1 MFEIVQIRKYLSNLG
16 DSWSSLA
23 YLGHYYYLEVCQ
35 VRLLY
40 CHGSNHQVTGFPA
53 YFTSVTS
60 SKVLVASLQINKFH
74 FPYHL
79 LLKRVQFV
87 PYLSYVNCWVLS
99 ITSQPRDYHSSISGS
114 IFVNIRTGVLP
125 GRLFAVGIVIQDNA
139 TSFCHY

>member
-23 YLGHYYYLEVCQ
+23 YLGHYYYLKV
-35 VRLLY
+35 Y

-60 SKVLVASLQINKFH
+60 SIVLVASLQINKFH

-79 LLKRVQFV
+79 LPKRVKFV
-87 PYLSYVNCWVLS
+87 PYLSHVHCWVLS
-99 ITSQPRDYHSSISGS
+99 MMSQPRDYHSSISGS
-114 IFVNIRTGVLP
+114 IFVNIQTGVLP
-125 GRLFAVGIVIQDNA
+125 GRLFVVLNCNTG
-139 TSFCHY
+139 